1 MMKSMIDIAYEWLV
15 QQSKEA
21 DFADLWNVVTKELEF
36 TPEEAERRV
45 GLFYSYLTLDG
56 RFVTV
61 GENRWDLRKN
71 LTFDKVHIDMN
82 DIYAEEEEKEKEY
95 LEEADESEDIE
106 VVDDEDSG
114 DAVVVKG
121 EPEEDE

>member
-21 DFADLWNVVTKELEF
+21 DFADLWDVVTKQLEF

-95 LEEADESEDIE
+95 LEEDDESDDIE
-106 VVDDEDSG
+106 TVDDEDSG
-114 DAVVVKG
+114 DAVVAEGK
-121 EPEEDE
+121 PEEDE

>member
-36 TPEEAERRV
+36 TAEEAERRI

-95 LEEADESEDIE
+95 LEEADESDDIE

-114 DAVVVKG
+114 DAVVAEGK
-121 EPEEDE
+121 PEEDE